1 MCGSG
6 SHGEGQT
13 TRIIEWLAAD
23 RRLLGSA
30 NMGGSMMGKIRDASY
45 PRGSAGAGFAGGTEL
60 LAGT

>member
-1 MCGSG
+1 MAAPS

-13 TRIIEWLAAD
+13 TRIIEWLPAD

-30 NMGGSMMGKIRDASY
+30 SIGGSTMGKIRDASH
-45 PRGSAGAGFAGGTEL
+45 PRGSAGAGFAGRTEL